1 MEDYL
6 ISLCRNIA
14 GKKTSPEDTVQS
26 GAKIEDVMD
35 LTTSKCQVGLTMSA
49 EEITPIIFSNDDI
62 FKQFIHTPFFQT
74 IIQDIHLVRG
84 ILYHHPIFSKFLE
97 LNPGIKQLMDEDEF
111 LKQIIEIITSEDGD
125 IASNRNRAFTV
136 IESRLGKKLVL
147 SKEQV

>member
-1 MEDYL
+1 
-6 ISLCRNIA
+6 
-14 GKKTSPEDTVQS
+14 
-26 GAKIEDVMD
+26 MD